1 MSDMTAATRQDVLR
15 MFPGLQDHATL
26 EILAAEPS
34 VGELETLFAIL
45 AGDDEGLS
53 TTHRAES
60 DRIRRLQSIL
70 RQSGI
75 QPQQDR
81 DR

>member
-1 MSDMTAATRQDVLR
+1 MSDMTEATRQDVLR
-15 MFPGLQDHATL
+15 LFPGLQDHATL
-26 EILAAEPS
+26 EILTADPT
-34 VGELETLFAIL
+34 VGELETLFAML
-45 AGDDEGLS
+45 SGDDEPLIA
-53 TTHRAES
+53 THRTEG
-60 DRIRRLQSIL
+60 DRIRRLLSIL